1 MPSVNT
7 LYRDLKR
14 KGLEVLLI
22 SFRESPALVK
32 RTVDERGYVA
42 PVLLD
47 ESGDVTGVKYGVFG
61 PPTVYVVDPQ
71 GGLLARGVGPRDWAS
86 PAARKLIEDLLNL
99 GGQAPEPPPKKTS
112 SRN

>member
-1 MPSVNT
+1 MSSGAGG
-7 LYRDLKR
+7 LK
-14 KGLEVLLI
+14 VLLI
-22 SFRESPALVK
+22 SFREDPERV
-32 RTVDERGYVA
+32 RQTVRERGYVA

-47 ESGDVTGVKYGVFG
+47 ESAEVTGVKYGVFG

-71 GGLLARGVGPRDWAS
+71 GGLLARDVGPRNWAS

-99 GGQAPEPPPKKTS
+99 GGSAPEPPPKKTR